1 MILILVVMVIL
12 GVALWY
18 RRMHLIVNC
27 PDRYEQFHEQ
37 EKKFAHVPVAAA
49 ESAARGLLEAL
60 RRLWEW
66 LCRLLRKR
74 DVSV

>member
-37 EKKFAHVPVAAA
+37 EKKFAHIPVSVA
-49 ESAARGLLEAL
+49 ERAGRGLLEAL

-66 LCRLLRKR
+66 LRKLWRLLPG
-74 DVSV
+74 

>member
-1 MILILVVMVIL
+1 MVLVSLILISI
-12 GVALWY
+12 GVAFWY

-37 EKKFAHVPVAAA
+37 EKKFAHIPVTAA

-66 LCRLLRKR
+66 LRKLWRLLPG
-74 DVSV
+74 

>member
-1 MILILVVMVIL
+1 MILILVALVII

-27 PDRYEQFHEQ
+27 PDKYEQFHES
-37 EKKFAHVPVAAA
+37 EKKFAHIPVTVA
-49 ESAARGLLEAL
+49 ERAARGLLEAL

-66 LCRLLRKR
+66 LRKLWRLLPG
-74 DVSV
+74 

>member
-1 MILILVVMVIL
+1 MILILVALVII

-37 EKKFAHVPVAAA
+37 EKKFAHIPVSVA
-49 ESAARGLLEAL
+49 ERAARGLLEAL

-66 LCRLLRKR
+66 LRKLWRLLPG
-74 DVSV
+74 

>member
-1 MILILVVMVIL
+1 MVLVSLILISI

-37 EKKFAHVPVAAA
+37 EKKFAHFPVSVA
-49 ESAARGLLEAL
+49 ESAARGLLAAL

-66 LCRLLRKR
+66 LCKLWRLLPG
-74 DVSV
+74 

>member
-27 PDRYEQFHEQ
+27 PDRYEKFHEQ
-37 EKKFAHVPVAAA
+37 EKKFAHFPVRAA
-49 ESAARGLLEAL
+49 ESATRGLLAAL

-66 LCRLLRKR
+66 LCKLCRLLPGG
-74 DVSV
+74 